1 MWPNSQFPSN
11 MVTFTEEI
19 LNGKPYFLY
28 SAQALFKNGNCG
40 NIGMWGSGDNQ
51 IIFGA
56 EII

>member
-1 MWPNSQFPSN
+1 

-40 NIGMWGSGDNQ
+40 KIGMWGSGDNQ

>member
-1 MWPNSQFPSN
+1 